1 MATLIDG
8 RALAKEVNVHTK
20 QRIEK
25 LKEKGVTPGIATIL
39 VGDDPASHI
48 YTRSKEK
55 KAHSLGMKSVRE
67 QLPASTTQAELVQA
81 VEHLNS
87 DPSIHAILVQEPL
100 PNHLDDTAIVNLIDP
115 LKDVDGFHPI
125 NVGKLYNN
133 VQGNYPVACTPR
145 GIMTMLRHYH
155 VPLASQDVVIV
166 GRSTLV
172 SRPLQALL
180 INEDATVTI
189 TGRRTKDLAKRTREA
204 DILVVAAGVPNLI
217 KADAVKPGATVIDV
231 GINRLDD
238 GTIVGDVDFE
248 SVKEVAGMITP
259 VPGGVGPMTIASL
272 MEQTVDLAEWSAEI
286 NG

>member
-1 MATLIDG
+1 
-8 RALAKEVNVHTK
+8 
-20 QRIEK
+20 
-25 LKEKGVTPGIATIL
+25 
-39 VGDDPASHI
+39 
-48 YTRSKEK
+48 
-55 KAHSLGMKSVRE
+55 
-67 QLPASTTQAELVQA
+67 
-81 VEHLNS
+81 
-87 DPSIHAILVQEPL
+87 
-100 PNHLDDTAIVNLIDP
+100 
-115 LKDVDGFHPI
+115 
-125 NVGKLYNN
+125 
-133 VQGNYPVACTPR
+133 
-145 GIMTMLRHYH
+145 MLRHYH

-204 DILVVAAGVPNLI
+204 DILVVAAGVSNLI

-231 GINRLDD
+231 GINRLND

>member
-8 RALAKEVNVHTK
+8 RALAKEVNAHTK

-39 VGDDPASHI
+39 VGDDPASQI

-133 VQGNYPVACTPR
+133 VQGNYPVA
-145 GIMTMLRHYH
+145 
-155 VPLASQDVVIV
+155 
-166 GRSTLV
+166 RSTLV

>member
-1 MATLIDG
+1 
-8 RALAKEVNVHTK
+8 
-20 QRIEK
+20 
-25 LKEKGVTPGIATIL
+25 
-39 VGDDPASHI
+39 
-48 YTRSKEK
+48 
-55 KAHSLGMKSVRE
+55 MKSVRE

-145 GIMTMLRHYH
+145 GIMTMLRHCH

>member
-1 MATLIDG
+1 
-8 RALAKEVNVHTK
+8 
-20 QRIEK
+20 
-25 LKEKGVTPGIATIL
+25 
-39 VGDDPASHI
+39 
-48 YTRSKEK
+48 
-55 KAHSLGMKSVRE
+55 
-67 QLPASTTQAELVQA
+67 
-81 VEHLNS
+81 
-87 DPSIHAILVQEPL
+87 
-100 PNHLDDTAIVNLIDP
+100 
-115 LKDVDGFHPI
+115 
-125 NVGKLYNN
+125 
-133 VQGNYPVACTPR
+133 
-145 GIMTMLRHYH
+145 
-155 VPLASQDVVIV
+155 VIV

>member
-8 RALAKEVNVHTK
+8 RALAKEVNAHTK

-39 VGDDPASHI
+39 VGDDPASQI

-145 GIMTMLRHYH
+145 GIMTMLHYH

>member
-1 MATLIDG
+1 
-8 RALAKEVNVHTK
+8 
-20 QRIEK
+20 
-25 LKEKGVTPGIATIL
+25 
-39 VGDDPASHI
+39 
-48 YTRSKEK
+48 
-55 KAHSLGMKSVRE
+55 
-67 QLPASTTQAELVQA
+67 
-81 VEHLNS
+81 
-87 DPSIHAILVQEPL
+87 
-100 PNHLDDTAIVNLIDP
+100 
-115 LKDVDGFHPI
+115 
-125 NVGKLYNN
+125 
-133 VQGNYPVACTPR
+133 
-145 GIMTMLRHYH
+145 MLRHYH

-238 GTIVGDVDFE
+238 GPIVGDVDFE

>member
-1 MATLIDG
+1 M
-8 RALAKEVNVHTK
+8 
-20 QRIEK
+20 
-25 LKEKGVTPGIATIL
+25 
-39 VGDDPASHI
+39 
-48 YTRSKEK
+48 
-55 KAHSLGMKSVRE
+55 
-67 QLPASTTQAELVQA
+67 PASTTQAELVQA

-145 GIMTMLRHYH
+145 GIMTMLHHYH

>member
-1 MATLIDG
+1 
-8 RALAKEVNVHTK
+8 
-20 QRIEK
+20 
-25 LKEKGVTPGIATIL
+25 
-39 VGDDPASHI
+39 
-48 YTRSKEK
+48 
-55 KAHSLGMKSVRE
+55 
-67 QLPASTTQAELVQA
+67 
-81 VEHLNS
+81 
-87 DPSIHAILVQEPL
+87 
-100 PNHLDDTAIVNLIDP
+100 
-115 LKDVDGFHPI
+115 
-125 NVGKLYNN
+125 
-133 VQGNYPVACTPR
+133 
-145 GIMTMLRHYH
+145 
-155 VPLASQDVVIV
+155 IV

>member
-1 MATLIDG
+1 
-8 RALAKEVNVHTK
+8 
-20 QRIEK
+20 
-25 LKEKGVTPGIATIL
+25 
-39 VGDDPASHI
+39 
-48 YTRSKEK
+48 
-55 KAHSLGMKSVRE
+55 
-67 QLPASTTQAELVQA
+67 
-81 VEHLNS
+81 
-87 DPSIHAILVQEPL
+87 
-100 PNHLDDTAIVNLIDP
+100 
-115 LKDVDGFHPI
+115 
-125 NVGKLYNN
+125 
-133 VQGNYPVACTPR
+133 
-145 GIMTMLRHYH
+145 MLRHYH

>member
-8 RALAKEVNVHTK
+8 RALAKEVNAHTK

-25 LKEKGVTPGIATIL
+25 LKDTGVTPGIATIL
-39 VGDDPASHI
+39 VGDDPASQI